1 MTPRFSLPAVF
12 LAALMGATVVQA
24 GPTATKP
31 APKKT
36 TTTVQPAAKK
46 PVAKTPAK
54 PGEKTPAKPSEKKP
68 APAPVAGKTPAETVN
83 ALIKAMRNEDKD
95 AISKCFDWHKFAAEM
110 NKLVPDKQGL
120 SAEVYKTLLIETF
133 NVGPELSKDIG
144 SARSRQTAR
153 TRRPPK
159 WSPAPVSEAK
169 DAPKKYKTINVLS
182 LYKSAT
188 GWRIYRLDSAKEPP
202 IPVPKPAPP
211 AAEGRNGT
219 RRGATP
225 PSPAPTPT
233 PAPGK

>member
-12 LAALMGATVVQA
+12 LAALMGVSVALA

-36 TTTVQPAAKK
+36 TTTVKPA
-46 PVAKTPAK
+46 AKTPAK
-54 PGEKTPAKPSEKKP
+54 PGAKTPAKPAAKKP
-68 APAPVAGKTPAETVN
+68 VPVVTTGKTPAETVN
-83 ALIKAMRNEDKD
+83 ALIKAMRNENKD
-95 AISKCFDWHKFAAEM
+95 AIAKCFDWHKFAAEM

-133 NVGPELSKDIG
+133 NVGPELSKDIRLG
-144 SARSRQTAR
+144 KVTPNGKDKATAEMER
-153 TRRPPK
+153 LL
-159 WSPAPVSEAK
+159 PVSEAK

-211 AAEGRNGT
+211 RAKEGMVPAA
-219 RRGATP
+219 GATP

>member
-12 LAALMGATVVQA
+12 LAALMGATVALA

-36 TTTVQPAAKK
+36 TATVKPAAKK
-46 PVAKTPAK
+46 PSVKTPAKPGAKTPAK
-54 PGEKTPAKPSEKKP
+54 PAVKKS
-68 APAPVAGKTPAETVN
+68 APAPTAGKTPAATVN

-95 AISKCFDWHKFAAEM
+95 TIAKCFDWHKFAAEM

-133 NVGPELSKDIG
+133 NVGPELSKDIRLG
-144 SARSRQTAR
+144 KVTPIGKDKATAEMER
-153 TRRPPK
+153 LL
-159 WSPAPVSEAK
+159 PVSEAK
-169 DAPKKYKTINVLS
+169 DAPKKFKTINILS
-182 LYKSAT
+182 LYKSPT

-202 IPVPKPAPP
+202 IPVPKPVPPRAKEGMVPAATPTPP
-211 AAEGRNGT
+211 A
-219 RRGATP
+219 
-225 PSPAPTPT
+225 PAPA

>member
-1 MTPRFSLPAVF
+1 MTPRFSLPAVL

-133 NVGPELSKDIG
+133 NVGPELSKDIRLG
-144 SARSRQTAR
+144 KVTPIGTDKATAEMER
-153 TRRPPK
+153 LL
-159 WSPAPVSEAK
+159 PVSEEK
-169 DAPKKYKTINVLS
+169 DAPKKFKTINILS
-182 LYKSAT
+182 LYKSPA

-211 AAEGRNGT
+211 RAKEGMVPAAGT
-219 RRGATP
+219 TP
-225 PSPAPTPT
+225 PAPAPA
-233 PAPGK
+233 PAPGQ

>member
-12 LAALMGATVVQA
+12 LAALMGVSVALA

-36 TTTVQPAAKK
+36 TTTVKPA
-46 PVAKTPAK
+46 AKTPAK
-54 PGEKTPAKPSEKKP
+54 PGAKTPAKPAAKKP
-68 APAPVAGKTPAETVN
+68 VPVVTTGKTPAETVN
-83 ALIKAMRNEDKD
+83 ALIKAMRNENKD
-95 AISKCFDWHKFAAEM
+95 AIAKCFDWHKFAAEM

-133 NVGPELSKDIG
+133 NVGPELSKDIRLG
-144 SARSRQTAR
+144 KVTPNGKDKATAEMER
-153 TRRPPK
+153 LL
-159 WSPAPVSEAK
+159 PVSDAK

-211 AAEGRNGT
+211 RAKEGMVPAA
-219 RRGATP
+219 GATP
-225 PSPAPTPT
+225 PSPAPAPV
-233 PAPGK
+233 PVPGK